1 LIARLVGRDMGDTDD
16 GATDLTPP
24 ETTREDVLLVPD
36 DRFTPESVALVTGAA
51 SGIGRATTIA
61 LALNGLT
68 VAATDVDE
76 AGLTETCDL
85 AAEMDADGAVEPLVG
100 DLTDADDVKRVVDE
114 AADLGDLRF
123 VANVAGVQHIASV
136 AEFPVAKWDLLL
148 DVMLRAPFLVTKYAT
163 PHLREAGGGAVANM
177 SSVHGHLATRDKPA
191 YIAAKHGLHGL
202 TRATAAEGEGRLRAF
217 TVSVGYVLTPLM
229 ADQIADQ
236 AEERGI
242 TEREVVEDVFLG
254 QARTKELMTPAQVAN
269 LFVFGLSEHG
279 QHLNGGDML
288 WDGGYTHTYE

>member
-1 LIARLVGRDMGDTDD
+1 MAPPDTDD
-16 GATDLTPP
+16 GTTDLTPP

-36 DRFTPESVALVTGAA
+36 DRFTPETVALVTGAA
-51 SGIGRATTIA
+51 SGIGRATAIA
-61 LALNGLT
+61 LACNGLT
-68 VAATDVDE
+68 VAATDIDE
-76 AGLTETCDL
+76 DGLTETRSL
-85 AAEMDADGAVEPLVG
+85 AADLGADGAVDPLVG
-100 DLTDADDVKRVVDE
+100 DLTDADDVARVVDA
-114 AADLGDLRF
+114 AADRGDLRY

-136 AEFPVAKWDLLL
+136 AEFPVEQWDLLL
-148 DVMLRAPFLVTKYAT
+148 DVMLRAPFLVTKHAA
-163 PHLREAGGGAVANM
+163 PHIREAGGGAVANM
-177 SSVHGHLATRDKPA
+177 SSVHGHYATRDKPA

-202 TRATAAEGEGRLRAF
+202 TRATAAEGDGVLRAF

-236 AEERGI
+236 ARERGI
-242 TEREVVEDVFLG
+242 SEREVVDDVFLG

-279 QHLNGGDML
+279 RHLNGGDML

>member
-1 LIARLVGRDMGDTDD
+1 MAADDTAD
-16 GATDLTPP
+16 GAMDLTPP

-36 DRFTPESVALVTGAA
+36 DRFTTETVALVTGAA
-51 SGIGRATTIA
+51 SGIGRATTVA

-76 AGLTETCDL
+76 DGLTETRDR
-85 AAEMDADGAVEPLVG
+85 AAALDADGAVDPLVG
-100 DLTDADDVKRVVDE
+100 DLTDADDVKRVVD
-114 AADLGDLRF
+114 AAAALGDLRF
-123 VANVAGVQHIASV
+123 VANVAGVQHIASI

-163 PHLREAGGGAVANM
+163 PHVHEAGGGAVANM
-177 SSVHGHLATRDKPA
+177 SSVHGHYATRDKPA
-191 YIAAKHGLHGL
+191 YVAAKHGLHGL
-202 TRATAAEGEGRLRAF
+202 TRATAAEGEGALRAF

-236 AEERGI
+236 ARERGI
-242 TEREVVEDVFLG
+242 SEREVVEDVFLG
-254 QARTKELMTPAQVAN
+254 QARTKELMMPAQVAN

-279 QHLNGGDML
+279 RHLNGADLL